1 MTEEPLS
8 IKTARQCTTK
18 YIASVIRDAME
29 QFHIDHLTDEEMK
42 KLNPI
47 LRNAVYS
54 ALYAY
59 DNRER
64 SEKAKRFVE
73 YHLSMIPEYW
83 EDAELLK
90 YLRE

>member
-1 MTEEPLS
+1 MTKEPLS

-47 LRNAVYS
+47 LRNAIYS

-59 DNRER
+59 DNSEK

-73 YHLSMIPEYW
+73 YHISMIPQYW
-83 EDAELLK
+83 EDAELLE